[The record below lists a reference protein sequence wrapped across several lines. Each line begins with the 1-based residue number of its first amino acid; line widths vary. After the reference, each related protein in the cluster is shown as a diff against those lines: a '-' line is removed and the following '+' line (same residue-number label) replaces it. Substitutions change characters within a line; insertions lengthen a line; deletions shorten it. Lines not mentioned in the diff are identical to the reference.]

1 MMASGEDGEIRE
13 GDMETGDGA
22 HEAKG
27 MERWMPT
34 RTRAKT
40 GLRWD
45 VAVVSGRRGW
55 R

>member
-1 MMASGEDGEIRE
+1 MARKGGSVMASGE
-13 GDMETGDGA
+13 DMETGDGA